1 MHSTMFRRAAIGVGL
16 AGAAAAASL
25 VAAAP
30 ANAAAFCNPGFH
42 CVFISSLGSSQHS
55 YFNSDPNF
63 TDDSFDNGLNVND
76 NVWSA
81 SNSSTGGFE
90 SHYYYDINYLGG
102 LVFCVNPGH
111 TVNYNQLTDDNIDG
125 NHVGQRDEVSSLRLR
140 PTTPIPCF

>member
-16 AGAAAAASL
+16 AGAVAAASL
-25 VAAAP
+25 VAAVP
-30 ANAAAFCNPGFH
+30 ANAGPFCNAGFH
-42 CVFISSLGSSQHS
+42 CVFVTALGSSQHA

-63 TDDSFDNGLNVND
+63 TDDTFGSGFIVND

-90 SHYYYDINYLGG
+90 SHYYYDINNGGG

-111 TVNYNQLTDDNIDG
+111 AVEYTQLTTDGVPG
-125 NHVGQRDEVSSLRLR
+125 NHVAQRDEVSSLRLR